1 PRRDRGR
8 GAHGRHRGRDQV
20 RRAAG
25 RGRATGLPVR
35 AGARL
40 RRGPEGRRQLPRR
53 RRPGAGRY
61 RGPALRLRPG
71 GGRHAGGQAD
81 AGAARARRSRRASG
95 ARAPLGRGAWHR
107 QSDAGHRRGGEGV
120 CDPGRDQPSDEGR
133 LRRTQGAR
141 AMVTAERFAQG
152 MTFDQYVKFVGTPE
166 NLKREGSFS
175 MPRKDYS
182 DFLRRRDG
190 QTFQSIPI
198 AAFYT
203 KSFEHLYTYM
213 EFPQIYRKD
222 RVVSA
227 IRAPKPG
234 ESKDDTAKRGL
245 SDFFAFQQTPFFRL
259 YAAAAV

>member
-1 PRRDRGR
+1 
-8 GAHGRHRGRDQV
+8 
-20 RRAAG
+20 
-25 RGRATGLPVR
+25 
-35 AGARL
+35 
-40 RRGPEGRRQLPRR
+40 
-53 RRPGAGRY
+53 
-61 RGPALRLRPG
+61 
-71 GGRHAGGQAD
+71 
-81 AGAARARRSRRASG
+81 
-95 ARAPLGRGAWHR
+95 
-107 QSDAGHRRGGEGV
+107 
-120 CDPGRDQPSDEGR
+120 
-133 LRRTQGAR
+133 
-141 AMVTAERFAQG
+141 MVTAERFAQG

-182 DFLRRRDG
+182 DFLRKAFEAARLTDAQREAWQWIVSQPNGPAKVLVISEEWSSDCRRDVPMLARLAAEGGLEMRIFPRDGHKISSLAVPDPKESPNADLMAHLRRRDG

-203 KSFEHLYTYM
+203 KSLEHLYTYM

-259 YAAAAV
+259 YAAAAVDEIIAMLHERLRVGALA